1 MKTVALD
8 FDGVIHK
15 YSKGWHDGTIY
26 DDPIEGAFEYMK
38 SLMEEGYCV
47 FILSTRFLLNK

>member
-1 MKTVALD
+1 MNKTVGID

-26 DDPIEGAFEYMK
+26 DEIDNDAIFYISFLMK
-38 SLMEEGYCV
+38 EENYV
-47 FILSTRFLLNK
+47 FIHSSREP